1 MSAQSIHRSIVVF
14 DVETTGTD
22 KSRDQVIELCV
33 QYGVEADAPSQTWR
47 IEPTVP
53 ISPGAQAVH
62 GISAEDLRGCPSF
75 SGVADEIRLIFEEAV
90 VLVGYN
96 ISFDIDMLS
105 AEFAR
110 LEQPPLDLAGKH
122 IVDAFRLWQKCEPRS
137 LQDAHRRF
145 VGSEFPAAHS
155 ATADVAATGRVL
167 RSMVSAFGL
176 DPSWSTVAQVC
187 EPDRPNWVGPSRHIQ
202 WDGGRVVLGF
212 GRHRGVPIA
221 ELASGD
227 VESRGYLSW
236 IINKDFPPH
245 VGEICR
251 FALEG
256 RTESELVEHVKQ
268 RWGEPD
274 PGSGDALRR
283 GGAGESQH
291 AP

>member
-1 MSAQSIHRSIVVF
+1 MSDRSIVVF

-22 KSRDQVIELCV
+22 KSQDQVIELCV

-47 IEPTVP
+47 IMPSVP
-53 ISPGAQAVH
+53 ITPGAQAVH

-75 SGVADEIRLIFEEAV
+75 GQVADEVRLIFEEAR

-122 IVDAFRLWQKCEPRS
+122 VVDAFRLWQKCEPRS

-155 ATADVAATGRVL
+155 ASADVAATGRVL

-176 DPSWSTVAQVC
+176 DPSWRTVAQVC

-202 WDGGRVVLGF
+202 WDAGRVVLGF
-212 GRHRGVPIA
+212 GRHRGMPLA
-221 ELASGD
+221 ELATGD
-227 VESRGYLSW
+227 SETRGYLSW
-236 IINKDFPPH
+236 IVGKDFPPH
-245 VGEICR
+245 VAEICR

-256 RTESELVEHVKQ
+256 RSEAELADWVRR

-274 PGSGDALRR
+274 PASGDALRR
-283 GGAGESQH
+283 GGEGVGPQH
-291 AP
+291 A